1 MLLLDTC
8 VLSELRK
15 QRPHPKVLAWLEKN
29 RKEEMFLSVITIGE
43 IEAGI
48 AKRRKTEPEFA
59 AILDGWLDQVVGD
72 YDERILPIT
81 LDITR
86 LWGNL
91 DPASGNAT
99 DKLIAA
105 TAKAHG
111 LKVVTRNRRHFEALG
126 IVVVNPFG
134 D

>member
-1 MLLLDTC
+1 MFLLDTC

-15 QRPHPKVLAWLEKN
+15 QRPHPNVSAWLGRN
-29 RKEEMFLSVITIGE
+29 RKAEMFLSVITIGE

-48 AKRRKTEPEFA
+48 AKRRRTEPEFA
-59 AILDGWLDQVVGD
+59 AILDGWLDQVVDGYED
-72 YDERILPIT
+72 RILPIT
-81 LDITR
+81 RDIAR

-105 TAKAHG
+105 TAKMHG
-111 LKVVTRNRRHFEALG
+111 LKLVTRNRRHFENLSVT
-126 IVVVNPFG
+126 IVNPFG